1 MPIDAPGL
9 ILRVNF
15 KGLCFVRL
23 TLFGAI
29 WSGHFEGGS
38 AWGWWWGEG
47 GGEVPAAYNSKT
59 ISENEI
65 KFVGVVENHRLINLV
80 LFNWLM
86 TSSLRHNDIINVQV
100 FSFRKKF
107 SNNSIF

>member
-1 MPIDAPGL
+1 M
-9 ILRVNF
+9 
-15 KGLCFVRL
+15 
-23 TLFGAI
+23 
-29 WSGHFEGGS
+29 GG
-38 AWGWWWGEG
+38 GGG

-59 ISENEI
+59 ICENEI